1 MTTENETPQHGAE
14 LQHIAP
20 DDILV
25 PELRITS
32 QIDPHLMEEM
42 LASVKREGILTP
54 LNVTPRDGK
63 YILID
68 GLHRLYVAKELGLKT
83 VPCMV
88 QVATD
93 GEIMT
98 RNLITNRH
106 RGKSN
111 PAQEAKV
118 IRYLAQE
125 EQKGI
130 EEIVDATGLSD
141 TWVRKLLAVAFLP
154 TEVEHFIEDGYLSV
168 TNAFH
173 LTKLVDPE
181 WQIQTARDAVK
192 WNYNEQQI
200 RDRVADLNEV
210 RPELKPGDT
219 TFTEKGQPIR
229 IPLTCHFCLNEL
241 EGKNYLWVCPECEK
255 LLTEFWKMY
264 QSGNQAVR
272 SSEPVAALPQRLKLV
287 DGKWLPQ

>member
-1 MTTENETPQHGAE
+1 MTTENETPQHDAQ
-14 LQHIAP
+14 LQYIAP
-20 DDILV
+20 DDIQV

-32 QIDPHLMEEM
+32 QIDHHLMEEM
-42 LASVKREGILTP
+42 LASVRKEGILTP
-54 LNVTPRDGK
+54 LNVAPRDGK

-68 GLHRLYVAKELGLKT
+68 GLHRLYVAKELELMT

-154 TEVEHFIEDGYLSV
+154 TEIEHLIEDGYLSV

-173 LTKLVDPE
+173 LTKLADPE
-181 WQIQTARDAVK
+181 WQIQTARDAVQWK
-192 WNYNEQQI
+192 YNEQQI

-210 RPELKPGDT
+210 RPEPKPGET
-219 TFTEKGQPIR
+219 TFTEKGQPLV
-229 IPLTCHFCLNEL
+229 IPLRCRFCLNEL
-241 EGKNYLWVCPECEK
+241 EGKDYIWACGTCQA
-255 LLTEFWKMY
+255 LLTQFY
-264 QSGNQAVR
+264 QLYMAGNHPQG
-272 SSEPVAALPQRLKLV
+272 SPTPVADPVPRLRLV